1 LKDTRNE
8 ICGAGEVRDL
18 NAATNQRPDANNQRL
33 DVVETTRRRA
43 RRGDGHGARLRGA
56 MADERARQFEMTNV

>member
-1 LKDTRNE
+1 LH
-8 ICGAGEVRDL
+8 
-18 NAATNQRPDANNQRL
+18 AATNQRPDANNQRL

-56 MADERARQFEMTNV
+56 MADERARQFGMTNV